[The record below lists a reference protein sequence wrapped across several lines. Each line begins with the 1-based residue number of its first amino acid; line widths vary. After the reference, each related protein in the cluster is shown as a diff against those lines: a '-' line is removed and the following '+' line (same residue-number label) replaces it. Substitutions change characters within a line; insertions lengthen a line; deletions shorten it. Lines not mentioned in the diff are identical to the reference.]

1 MIRNRNLLLLGGV
14 LAALILISILQQVSH
29 RRAVSRPAQ
38 SQLLPAP
45 FVKDELTRIVLGQGR
60 DSTAV
65 VLERLPDKWVVRT
78 AYGHP
83 ASQQKVDDL
92 IKSLS
97 DLRGEFR
104 SKSADVLADYSL
116 GDEQAVRVALFGKD
130 FQPVL
135 RLLVGRKPA
144 GAVGDFVR
152 RPGDNAVYLAN
163 SSLLTGMGLWSGPA
177 KPQSRHFLELQA
189 YEAARD
195 DVDAIILEDEGRI
208 TELVKDIR
216 TPASPT
222 VAPPG
227 DPAPAAAV
235 PDRSVYE
242 WRMVR
247 PRAKPALKPKA
258 DGALNAA
265 VQIRAADVADP
276 RGSLEE
282 YGLWKAARKA
292 TLRFRTG
299 KEFTL
304 FFGATRPAQGDTP
317 GGVYMRTDADN
328 TIWIVRDSLVSTIF
342 PKPEELLAPK

>member
-1 MIRNRNLLLLGGV
+1 MIRNRNLFLLGGI
-14 LAALILISILQQVSH
+14 LAALILVSILQQVSH

-45 FVKDELTRIVLGQGR
+45 FLKDELTRIVLGQGR

-78 AYGHP
+78 AYSHP

-116 GDEQAVRVALFGKD
+116 GDEQAVSVAVFGKD
-130 FQPVL
+130 FRPVL

-144 GAVGDFVR
+144 GAAGDFVR
-152 RPGDNAVYLAN
+152 RPGDNAVYLTG

-195 DVDAIILEDEGRI
+195 DVDAIILDEEGRI
-208 TELVKDIR
+208 TELVKDIQ
-216 TPASPT
+216 TA
-222 VAPPG
+222 AG
-227 DPAPAAAV
+227 DSATAAG

-247 PRAKPALKPKA
+247 PRAKPALKTRA
-258 DGALNAA
+258 DGVLNAT
-265 VQIRAADVADP
+265 VLVRAADVADP
-276 RGSLEE
+276 QGSFEE

-304 FFGATRPAQGDTP
+304 FFGATRPAQGDAP

-328 TIWIVRDSLVSTIF
+328 TIWIVRDSLVNTIF
-342 PKPEELLAPK
+342 PKTEELLVAK

>member
-1 MIRNRNLLLLGGV
+1 MIRNRNLLLLGGILV
-14 LAALILISILQQVSH
+14 ALILVSILQQVSH

-38 SQLLPAP
+38 SQLLPTP
-45 FVKDELTRIVLGQGR
+45 FVKDELTRLVLGQGR

-116 GDEQAVRVALFGKD
+116 GDEQAVRVAVFGKD
-130 FQPVL
+130 FRPVL
-135 RLLVGRKPA
+135 QLLVGRKPT
-144 GAVGDFVR
+144 GAAGDFVR
-152 RPGDNAVYLAN
+152 RPGDNAVYLTGA
-163 SSLLTGMGLWSGPA
+163 SLLTGMGLWSGPA

-195 DVDAIILEDEGRI
+195 DVDAIILDEEGRL
-208 TELVKDIR
+208 TELVKDIQA
-216 TPASPT
+216 PASPPV
-222 VAPPG
+222 VAAG
-227 DPAPAAAV
+227 DSATAAG

-247 PRAKPALKPKA
+247 PRAKPALKTKA
-258 DGALNAA
+258 DGVLNAA
-265 VQIRAADVADP
+265 VLIRAADVADP

-317 GGVYMRTDADN
+317 GGVYMRTDTDN

-342 PKPEELLAPK
+342 PKTEELLAVK

>member
-1 MIRNRNLLLLGGV
+1 MIKNRNLLLLGGV
-14 LAALILISILQQVSH
+14 LAVLILVSILQQVSH

-45 FVKDELTRIVLGQGR
+45 FAKEELTRIVLGQGR

-92 IKSLS
+92 VKGLS
-97 DLRGEFR
+97 ELRGEFR

-116 GDEQAVRVALFGKD
+116 DDEHAVSVVLFGKD
-130 FQPVL
+130 FRPVL
-135 RLLVGRKPA
+135 RLLIGRKPA

-152 RPGDNAVYLAN
+152 RPGDNAVYLTGA
-163 SSLLTGMGLWSGPA
+163 SLLTGMGLWSGPA
-177 KPQSRHFLELQA
+177 RPQSRHFLELQA

-195 DVDAIILEDEGRI
+195 DVDAIILDDGGRI
-208 TELVKDIR
+208 TELVKEIQA
-216 TPASPT
+216 PASP
-222 VAPPG
+222 
-227 DPAPAAAV
+227 PAAATGEPAAAAA

-242 WRMVR
+242 WRMAR
-247 PRAKPALKPKA
+247 PKAKPALKTKA
-258 DGALNAA
+258 DAVLNSVAL
-265 VQIRAADVADP
+265 VRAADVADP
-276 RGSLEE
+276 AGSLEE

-292 TLRFRTG
+292 TLRFSSG

-304 FFGATRPAQGDTP
+304 YFGATRPAQGDAP
-317 GGVYMRTDADN
+317 GGVYMRTDTDN
-328 TIWIVRDSLVSTIF
+328 TIWIVRDSLVGTIF
-342 PKPEELLAPK
+342 PKTEELLAAK

>member
-1 MIRNRNLLLLGGV
+1 MIRNRNLLLLGGL
-14 LAALILISILQQVSH
+14 LAALILVSILQQVSH

-38 SQLLPAP
+38 SQLLPIP
-45 FVKDELTRIVLGQGR
+45 LVKDELTRIVLGQGR

-65 VLERLPDKWVVRT
+65 VLERLPDKWVART

-92 IKSLS
+92 IKNLS

-116 GDEQAVRVALFGKD
+116 DDEHAVSVTLFGKD

-135 RLLVGRKPA
+135 RLLIGRKPA
-144 GAVGDFVR
+144 GASGDFVR
-152 RPGDNAVYLAN
+152 RPGDNAVYLTGA
-163 SSLLTGMGLWSGPA
+163 SLLTGMGLWSGPA

-195 DVDAIILEDEGRI
+195 DIDAIILDDEGRL
-208 TELVKDIR
+208 TELVKDIQ
-216 TPASPT
+216 TPASPP
-222 VAPPG
+222 VAVAG
-227 DPAPAAAV
+227 DSTAAAG
-235 PDRSVYE
+235 PDRSIYE

-247 PRAKPALKPKA
+247 PRAKPALKTKA
-258 DGALNAA
+258 DGVLNAA
-265 VQIRAADVADP
+265 VLIRAADVADP
-276 RGSLEE
+276 QGSLEE

-292 TLRFRTG
+292 TLRFKTG

-304 FFGATRPAQGDTP
+304 FFGATRPAQGDAP

-342 PKPEELLAPK
+342 PKTEELLPAK